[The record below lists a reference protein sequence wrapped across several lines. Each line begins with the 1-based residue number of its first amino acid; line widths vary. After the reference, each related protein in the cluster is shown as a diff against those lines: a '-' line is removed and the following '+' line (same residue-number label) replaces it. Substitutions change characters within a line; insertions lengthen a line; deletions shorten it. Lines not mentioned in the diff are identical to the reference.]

1 MSAMRASGAN
11 RTNARGGG
19 APTDRSRVRGS
30 FVLND
35 AVWNAAFWFFI
46 STAPIT
52 RALGP
57 EAPPLRALVR
67 FAPDARIADIT
78 ALLDTYQASI
88 IDGAKGGLFRLQF
101 ANRAMGRDEFAGL
114 MRKLQNEKIVSLAVD
129 AQ

>member
-52 RALGP
+52 PACNSNASAPRLADQASVRGESLAKNP
-57 EAPPLRALVR
+57 EIPAEILNDADGLRAGS
-67 FAPDARIADIT
+67 P
-78 ALLDTYQASI
+78 SI
-88 IDGAKGGLFRLQF
+88 
-101 ANRAMGRDEFAGL
+101 
-114 MRKLQNEKIVSLAVD
+114 
-129 AQ
+129 